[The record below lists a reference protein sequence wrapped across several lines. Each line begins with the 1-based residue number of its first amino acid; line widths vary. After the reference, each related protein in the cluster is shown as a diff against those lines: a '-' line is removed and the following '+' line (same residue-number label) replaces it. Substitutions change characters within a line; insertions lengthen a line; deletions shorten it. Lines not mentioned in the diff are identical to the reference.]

1 MNSARLNELA
11 MEILRKILAVV
22 LLALSAAAACSHGP
36 VSERSWVEDPTGTMT
51 LAQVMAAPQQPM
63 AGSYF
68 GQGFSA
74 SAFWIRV
81 RIDPAKW
88 PDALPDK
95 PLVIRLQP
103 VFLDEFEL
111 HDPLAVTGTVR
122 YTGDRHSWSLDD
134 YQSLNSNFVVP
145 RGSAPRDIWLRLQ
158 TVTSTFSSIEVMDLE
173 TARQKDFG
181 QLIWSLVYQS
191 VLLICMGW
199 GALSWLSSRDR
210 LVKLYVVREFF
221 MIAYALVILG
231 HWRAL
236 GAGFLPPEW
245 IDTVGNWGMWA
256 VAPVVIWFDIHFL
269 SEFKPHPRLLKALYG
284 FLLAFLCVFLAG
296 VFGYAAWAFRIQA
309 VLLTL
314 CFFMLLLVAIST
326 RIWSD
331 ANAQK
336 KPVVSKAALIGFYVF
351 VLLLGVFNRLNAM
364 GAISSPL
371 DIWSLLL
378 LYPLL
383 GSLMMMAVLQLRAQQ
398 QYKLQQQAEWRIA
411 LAEKVAQE
419 EKSRRQEQQRF
430 LAMLGHELRN
440 PLSAVNFL
448 ADAGTP
454 EGKQI
459 RRAVQDMRQVIDRS
473 VQAERLDDGGFSPRF
488 AATQLPALVDEV
500 VERANSE
507 RLQVL
512 VKDLPASIETDS
524 VLLSV
529 VLANLVDN
537 ALKYSPENSAVS
549 FHAGLL
555 TGHQPPMV
563 RFCVSNV
570 VGIAGIPE
578 KDRLFEKYYRSPAA
592 GHQVGSGLGLYLV
605 RGLVGSLG
613 GTIDCRSSQGDGGP
627 HLVFE
632 VLLPIAPPAS
642 LAA

>member
-1 MNSARLNELA
+1 MK
-11 MEILRKILAVV
+11 ILRQIAVYL
-22 LLALSAAAACSHGP
+22 LLALSTCGLFASDLVA
-36 VSERSWVEDPTGTMT
+36 ERAWVEDPSGRMT
-51 LAQVMAAPQQPM
+51 LAQAQAAPQTPL
-63 AGSYF
+63 SSLYF

-74 SAFWIRV
+74 SVFWIRV
-81 RIDPAKW
+81 RIDPTKW

-122 YTGDRHSWSLDD
+122 YTGDRHSWILDD
-134 YQSLNSNFVVP
+134 YQSLNSSFVVP

-158 TVTSTFSSIEVMDLE
+158 TVTSTFSSIEVMDLD
-173 TARQKDFG
+173 TARQKDFR
-181 QLIWSLVYQS
+181 QLIWSLVYLS

-199 GALSWLSSRDR
+199 GVLSWLSTRDR

-245 IDTVGNWGMWA
+245 IDTVGNWGIWA

-284 FLLAFLCVFLAG
+284 FLWAFLCVFLAG

-398 QYKLQQQAEWRIA
+398 QYKLQQQVEWRIA
-411 LAEKVAQE
+411 LAERVAQE

-448 ADAGTP
+448 ADVETP

-459 RRAVQDMRQVIDRS
+459 RRAVQDMRQVIERS

-488 AATQLPALVDEV
+488 AATQLPALVGEV

-555 TGHQPPMV
+555 SGHQPPMV
-563 RFCVSNV
+563 RFCVSNA
-570 VGIAGIPE
+570 VGIAGMPE

-632 VLLPIAPPAS
+632 VQLPVAPPAS

>member
-1 MNSARLNELA
+1 L
-11 MEILRKILAVV
+11 
-22 LLALSAAAACSHGP
+22 AAA
-36 VSERSWVEDPTGTMT
+36 
-51 LAQVMAAPQQPM
+51 
-63 AGSYF
+63 
-68 GQGFSA
+68 
-74 SAFWIRV
+74 
-81 RIDPAKW
+81 
-88 PDALPDK
+88 
-95 PLVIRLQP
+95 
-103 VFLDEFEL
+103 
-111 HDPLAVTGTVR
+111 GTVR
-122 YTGDRHSWSLDD
+122 YTGDRHSWILDD
-134 YQSLNSNFVVP
+134 YQSLNNNFVVP

-158 TVTSTFSSIEVMDLE
+158 TVTSTFSSIEVLDLE
-173 TARQKDFG
+173 TAQRKDFR
-181 QLIWSLVYQS
+181 QLIWTLVYQS

-199 GALSWLSSRDR
+199 GVLSWLSTRDR

-245 IDTVGNWGMWA
+245 IDTVGNWGIWA

-284 FLLAFLCVFLAG
+284 FLWAFLCVFLAG

-448 ADAGTP
+448 ADVETP

-488 AATQLPALVDEV
+488 AATQLPALVGEV

>member
-1 MNSARLNELA
+1 MG
-11 MEILRKILAVV
+11 ILRKILAFV
-22 LLALSAAAACSHGP
+22 LLALGTAAACSHEP

-51 LAQVMAAPQQPM
+51 LAQVMAAPQQPLTVP
-63 AGSYF
+63 YF
-68 GQGFSA
+68 GQGFSN

-111 HDPLAVTGTVR
+111 HDPLAAAGTVR
-122 YTGDRHSWSLDD
+122 YSGDRHSWILDD
-134 YQSLNSNFVVP
+134 YQSLNNNFVVP

-158 TVTSTFSSIEVMDLE
+158 TVTSTFSSIEVLDLE
-173 TARQKDFG
+173 TAQQKDFR

-199 GALSWLSSRDR
+199 GVLSWLSTRDR

-245 IDTVGNWGMWA
+245 IDTVGNWGIWA

-269 SEFKPHPRLLKALYG
+269 SEFKPHPHLLKALYG
-284 FLLAFLCVFLAG
+284 FWWAFLGVFLAG

-336 KPVVSKAALIGFYVF
+336 KPVVSKAALIGFYLF
-351 VLLLGVFNRLNAM
+351 VLLLGVFNRLNSM
-364 GAISSPL
+364 GVISSPL

-383 GSLMMMAVLQLRAQQ
+383 GSLLMMGVLQLRAQQ

-411 LAEKVAQE
+411 LAERVAQE
-419 EKSRRQEQQRF
+419 EKSKRQEQQRF

-448 ADAGTP
+448 ADAQTR

-488 AATQLPALVDEV
+488 AATPLPALVDEV

-512 VKDLPASIETDS
+512 AKDLPAAIETDS

-555 TGHQPPMV
+555 SGHQPPMV
-563 RFCVSNV
+563 RFCVSNA
-570 VGIAGIPE
+570 VGIAGMPE

-627 HLVFE
+627 HIVFE
-632 VLLPIAPPAS
+632 VQQPVAPPAS

>member
-51 LAQVMAAPQQPM
+51 LAQVMAAPQQPLT
-63 AGSYF
+63 GPYF
-68 GQGFSA
+68 GQGFST

-88 PDALPDK
+88 PDAPPDK

-111 HDPLAVTGTVR
+111 HDPLAAAGTVR
-122 YTGDRHSWSLDD
+122 YTGDRHSWILDD
-134 YQSLNSNFVVP
+134 YQSLNNNFVVP

-158 TVTSTFSSIEVMDLE
+158 TVTSTFSSIEVLDLE
-173 TARQKDFG
+173 TAQRKDFR
-181 QLIWSLVYQS
+181 QLIWTLVYQS

-199 GALSWLSSRDR
+199 GVLSWLSTRDR

-221 MIAYALVILG
+221 ITAYALVILG
-231 HWRAL
+231 HWRVL
-236 GAGFLPPEW
+236 GADFLPPES
-245 IDTVGNWGMWA
+245 IDTVGNWGIWA
-256 VAPVVIWFDIHFL
+256 VPLVFIWFDIHFL
-269 SEFKPHPRLLKALYG
+269 SEFKPHPHLLKALYG
-284 FLLAFLCVFLAG
+284 FWWAFLCVFLAG
-296 VFGYAAWAFRIQA
+296 AFGYAAWAFRISA

-314 CFFMLLLVAIST
+314 CFFMVLLVAMST
-326 RIWSD
+326 RVWSD

-336 KPVVSKAALIGFYVF
+336 KPVVSKAALIGFYLF
-351 VLLLGVFNRLNAM
+351 VVLLGVFNRLNTM
-364 GAISSPL
+364 GIISSPL

-378 LYPLL
+378 LHPLL
-383 GSLMMMAVLQLRAQQ
+383 GSLLMVAVLQLRAQQ
-398 QYKLQQQAEWRIA
+398 QYKLHQQAEWRIA
-411 LAEKVAQE
+411 LAERVAQE
-419 EKSRRQEQQRF
+419 EKSKRQEQQRF

-448 ADAGTP
+448 ADAQTR

-459 RRAVQDMRQVIDRS
+459 RRAVQDMRLVIERS

-488 AATQLPALVDEV
+488 AATQLPALVDEMIH
-500 VERANSE
+500 RANSD
-507 RLQVL
+507 RLQVT
-512 VKDLPASIETDS
+512 VKDLPAAIETDS

-537 ALKYSPENSAVS
+537 ALKYSPENSVVS
-549 FHAGLL
+549 FHASLL

-563 RFCVSNV
+563 RFCVSNA
-570 VGIAGIPE
+570 VGIAGMPDR
-578 KDRLFEKYYRSPAA
+578 DRLFEKYYRSPAA
-592 GHQVGSGLGLYLV
+592 QHQVGSGLGLYLV

-632 VLLPIAPPAS
+632 VLLPTAPPAS

>member
-1 MNSARLNELA
+1 MG
-11 MEILRKILAVV
+11 MLRKILAFV
-22 LLALSAAAACSHGP
+22 LLALSAAAASSREP

-51 LAQVMAAPQQPM
+51 LAQVMAAPQQPLTD
-63 AGSYF
+63 SYF
-68 GQGFSA
+68 GQGFST

-88 PDALPDK
+88 PDAPPDK

-111 HDPLAVTGTVR
+111 HDPLAAAGTVR
-122 YTGDRHSWSLDD
+122 YTGDRHSWILDD
-134 YQSLNSNFVVP
+134 YQSLNNNFVVP

-158 TVTSTFSSIEVMDLE
+158 TVTSTFSSIEVLDLE
-173 TARQKDFG
+173 TAQRKDFR
-181 QLIWSLVYQS
+181 QLIWTLVYQS

-199 GALSWLSSRDR
+199 GVLSWLSTRDR

-221 MIAYALVILG
+221 ITAYALVILG
-231 HWRAL
+231 HWRVL
-236 GAGFLPPEW
+236 GADFLPPES
-245 IDTVGNWGMWA
+245 IDTVGNWGIWA
-256 VAPVVIWFDIHFL
+256 VPLVFIWFDIHFL
-269 SEFKPHPRLLKALYG
+269 SEFKPHPHLLKALYG
-284 FLLAFLCVFLAG
+284 FWWAFLCVFLAG
-296 VFGYAAWAFRIQA
+296 VFGYAAWAFRISA

-314 CFFMLLLVAIST
+314 CFFMVLLVAMST
-326 RIWSD
+326 RVWSD

-336 KPVVSKAALIGFYVF
+336 KPVVSKAALIGFYLF
-351 VLLLGVFNRLNAM
+351 VVLLGVFNRLNTM
-364 GAISSPL
+364 GIISSPL

-378 LYPLL
+378 LHPLL
-383 GSLMMMAVLQLRAQQ
+383 GSLLMVAVLQLRAQQ
-398 QYKLQQQAEWRIA
+398 QYKLHQQAEWRIA
-411 LAEKVAQE
+411 LAERVAQE
-419 EKSRRQEQQRF
+419 EKSKRQEQQRF

-448 ADAGTP
+448 ADAQTR

-459 RRAVQDMRQVIDRS
+459 RRAVQDMRLVIERS

-500 VERANSE
+500 IQRANSD
-507 RLQVL
+507 RLQVT
-512 VKDLPASIETDS
+512 VKDLPAAIETDS

-537 ALKYSPENSAVS
+537 ALKYSPENSVVS
-549 FHAGLL
+549 FHASLL
-555 TGHQPPMV
+555 TEHQPPMV
-563 RFCVSNV
+563 RFCVGNA
-570 VGIAGIPE
+570 VGIAGMPDT
-578 KDRLFEKYYRSPAA
+578 DRLFEKYYRSPAA
-592 GHQVGSGLGLYLV
+592 QHQVGSGLGLYLV

-632 VLLPIAPPAS
+632 VLLPIAPPTS

>member
-1 MNSARLNELA
+1 MG
-11 MEILRKILAVV
+11 MLRKILAFV
-22 LLALSAAAACSHGP
+22 LLALSAAAASSREP

-51 LAQVMAAPQQPM
+51 LAQVMAAPQQPLTD
-63 AGSYF
+63 SYF
-68 GQGFSA
+68 GQGFST

-88 PDALPDK
+88 PDAPPDK

-111 HDPLAVTGTVR
+111 HDPLAAAGTVR
-122 YTGDRHSWSLDD
+122 YTGDRHSWILDD
-134 YQSLNSNFVVP
+134 YQSLNNNFVVP

-158 TVTSTFSSIEVMDLE
+158 TVTSTFSSIEVLDLE
-173 TARQKDFG
+173 TAQRKDFR
-181 QLIWSLVYQS
+181 QLIWTLVYQS

-199 GALSWLSSRDR
+199 GVLSWLSTRDR

-221 MIAYALVILG
+221 MTAYALVILG
-231 HWRAL
+231 HWRVL
-236 GAGFLPPEW
+236 GADFLPPES
-245 IDTVGNWGMWA
+245 IDTVGNWGIWA
-256 VAPVVIWFDIHFL
+256 VPLVFIWFDIHFL
-269 SEFKPHPRLLKALYG
+269 SEFKPHPHLLKALYG
-284 FLLAFLCVFLAG
+284 FWWAFLCVFLAG
-296 VFGYAAWAFRIQA
+296 VFGYAAWAFRISA

-314 CFFMLLLVAIST
+314 CFFMVLLVAMST
-326 RIWSD
+326 RVWSD

-336 KPVVSKAALIGFYVF
+336 KPVVSKAALIGFYLF
-351 VLLLGVFNRLNAM
+351 VVLLGVFNRLNTM
-364 GAISSPL
+364 GIISSPL

-378 LYPLL
+378 LHPLL
-383 GSLMMMAVLQLRAQQ
+383 GSLLMVAVLQLRAQQ
-398 QYKLQQQAEWRIA
+398 QYKLHQQAEWRIA
-411 LAEKVAQE
+411 LAERVAQE
-419 EKSRRQEQQRF
+419 EKSKRQEQQRF

-448 ADAGTP
+448 ADAQTR

-459 RRAVQDMRQVIDRS
+459 RRAVQDMRLVIERS

-500 VERANSE
+500 IQRANSD
-507 RLQVL
+507 RLQVT
-512 VKDLPASIETDS
+512 VKDLPAAIETDS

-537 ALKYSPENSAVS
+537 ALKYSPENSVVS
-549 FHAGLL
+549 LHASLL

-563 RFCVSNV
+563 RFCVTNA
-570 VGIAGIPE
+570 VGTAGMPDR
-578 KDRLFEKYYRSPAA
+578 DRLFEKYYRSPAA
-592 GHQVGSGLGLYLV
+592 QHQVGSGLGLYLV

-632 VLLPIAPPAS
+632 VLLPIAPPTS

>member
-1 MNSARLNELA
+1 M
-11 MEILRKILAVV
+11 KILSQIAVS
-22 LLALSAAAACSHGP
+22 LWLALSTCGLFASDLVA
-36 VSERSWVEDPTGTMT
+36 ERAWVEDPSGRMT
-51 LAQVMAAPQQPM
+51 LAQAQSAPQTPL
-63 AGSYF
+63 SSLYF

-88 PDALPDK
+88 PDALPEK

-111 HDPLAVTGTVR
+111 HDPLAATGTVR
-122 YTGDRHSWSLDD
+122 YTGDRHAWTLDD

-158 TVTSTFSSIEVMDLE
+158 TVTSTFSSIEVMDLD
-173 TARQKDFG
+173 TARQKDFR
-181 QLIWSLVYQS
+181 QLIWSLVYLS

-199 GALSWLSSRDR
+199 GVLSWLSTRDR

-245 IDTVGNWGMWA
+245 IDTVGNWGIWA

-284 FLLAFLCVFLAG
+284 FLWAFLCVFLAG

-398 QYKLQQQAEWRIA
+398 QYKLQQQVEWRIA
-411 LAEKVAQE
+411 LAERVAQE

-448 ADAGTP
+448 ADAKTP

-488 AATQLPALVDEV
+488 AATQLPTLVDEV
-500 VERANSE
+500 IQRANSE

-512 VKDLPASIETDS
+512 VKDLPAAIETDS

-537 ALKYSPENSAVS
+537 ALKYSPENSVVS
-549 FHAGLL
+549 FHASLL

-563 RFCVSNV
+563 RFCVSNA
-570 VGIAGIPE
+570 VGIAGMPDT
-578 KDRLFEKYYRSPAA
+578 DRLFEKYYRSPAA
-592 GHQVGSGLGLYLV
+592 QHQVGSGLGLYLV

-613 GTIDCRSSQGDGGP
+613 GIIDCRSSQGDGGP
-627 HLVFE
+627 HLVFV